1 MQGPLVH
8 LLLWAAARER
18 LLAPAMWAV
27 LMGSVG
33 PGTAHVGGQQLLQ
46 AWGYKAQG
54 SLNASATFMA
64 SAQGGMLHHQAQGV
78 VAAAWDHALDMV
90 WS

>member
-1 MQGPLVH
+1 MQGPLVQ

-18 LLAPAMWAV
+18 LLAPAMGAAP
-27 LMGSVG
+27 MGSVG
-33 PGTAHVGGQQLLQ
+33 PGLARVGGQFLE

-54 SLNASATFMA
+54 SLNASVAFMT
-64 SAQGGMLHHQAQGV
+64 SAWGRSLQHQAQGV
-78 VAAAWDHALDMV
+78 VAAAWDHALDIV

>member
-1 MQGPLVH
+1 MQGPLVE
-8 LLLWAAARER
+8 LLLWAAAMER
-18 LLAPAMWAV
+18 LLVPALWAV
-27 LMGSVG
+27 PMGSVG
-33 PGTAHVGGQQLLQ
+33 PGPACVGGQLLQ

-54 SLNASATFMA
+54 SLNASVAFMS

-78 VAAAWDHALDMV
+78 VAAAWDHALDIV